1 MHHVISHMMYHLMY
15 RIISSYY
22 IITYHIVLNVN
33 LHIHSVIQLLEL
45 QVGDFGIARVLESTT
60 AVAVTMLGT
69 PYYMS
74 PEAAD
79 LETYFLHSSFC
90 QAATVGGVFCVCIL
104 IANCHESRSFSWSFP
119 NAWLPWTFWLWVV
132 AAENMPLQ
140 WSWGNPPRFD
150 MSSVRLAMVVLLWRT
165 VIDLRVSLKVSSKRF
180 WKLTF
185 SAIDVFHSISF

>member
-79 LETYFLHSSFC
+79 LETYFIHSSFC
-90 QAATVGGVFCVCIL
+90 QAATVGGVLCVCIL
-104 IANCHESRSFSWSFP
+104 IANCHESRSISWSFP

-140 WSWGNPPRFD
+140 
-150 MSSVRLAMVVLLWRT
+150 
-165 VIDLRVSLKVSSKRF
+165 
-180 WKLTF
+180 
-185 SAIDVFHSISF
+185 